1 MNILIADDGSEI
13 PQLLEKSLNDWNHT
27 VYFAESG
34 KEIQEKISSVPVDV
48 VIGDW
53 MKPEMG
59 AADLCS
65 GIRDGE
71 FDGFIYFILVAARD
85 AQGEIVH
92 GLESGADDFI
102 TKPIRLD
109 ELKSRIEIGARI
121 VQLEREA
128 ISRYDDLKKNY
139 IQTISMFTSLIEVF
153 DEDLGGHC
161 RRVGKLCFVLAKR
174 HPDVSEKDYVVAEGA
189 GLLHDIGMIGLPG
202 EILSKKRTE
211 RNDDE
216 RQHYLTHP
224 ARGEI
229 ILNEIEF
236 LNPIAKLVRAHHEQF
251 NGRGFPDGL
260 AGAEIPV
267 LAMIVSA
274 ASIYDNFVHRGSV
287 PLEDMPANL
296 QRMRG
301 YQLEPFV
308 LDLLLEINL
317 ENIQE
322 EAEKDFLG
330 ISLNDLKEGMV
341 LATEIRMKTGALAM
355 PSGTELTAY
364 GIEKLNRY
372 RNLESITDRVFVYKS
387 TIRG

>member
-1 MNILIADDGSEI
+1 MNILVADDGSEVV
-13 PQLLEKSLNDWNHT
+13 QLLEKSLTDWNHT
-27 VYFAESG
+27 VYFAENG
-34 KEIQEKISSVPVDV
+34 KEIREKLSSVPVDV

-53 MKPEMG
+53 MKPEMD
-59 AADLCS
+59 ATDLCS
-65 GIRDGE
+65 RIRDGE
-71 FDGFIYFILVAARD
+71 LDGFVYFILIMQRD
-85 AQGEIVH
+85 AQGKMGH
-92 GLESGADDFI
+92 GLEAGADDYI

-109 ELKSRIEIGARI
+109 ELKARMEIGARI
-121 VQLEREA
+121 VQLESEA

-161 RRVGKLCFVLAKR
+161 RRVGKLCFDLAKR
-174 HPDVSEKDYVVAEGA
+174 HPDVSEKDYSVVEGA
-189 GLLHDIGMIGLPG
+189 GLLHDIGMIGLPVG
-202 EILSKKRTE
+202 ILSKKRTE

-229 ILNEIEF
+229 ILNEVEF
-236 LNPIAKLVRAHHEQF
+236 FNPIAKLVRSHHEQF

-267 LAMIVSA
+267 LSMIVSA
-274 ASIYDNFVHRGSV
+274 ASIYDNFVHRGNV
-287 PLEDMPANL
+287 PLEDMSSNL

-322 EAEKDFLG
+322 EAGKDFLG
-330 ISLNDLKEGMV
+330 ISLSDLKEGMV

-355 PSGTELTAY
+355 PIGTELTAF

-372 RNLESITDRVFVYKS
+372 RNLESITDKVFVYKS
-387 TIRG
+387 IIRG

>member
-1 MNILIADDGSEI
+1 MNILVADDGSEVL
-13 PQLLEKSLNDWNHT
+13 QLLEKSLTDWNHT
-27 VYFAESG
+27 VYFAENG
-34 KEIQEKISSVPVDV
+34 KEIREKLSSVPIDV

-53 MKPEMG
+53 MTPEMD
-59 AADLCS
+59 ATDLCS
-65 GIRDGE
+65 RIRDGE
-71 FDGFIYFILVAARD
+71 FDGFIYFILITQRD
-85 AQGEIVH
+85 AQGKMVH
-92 GLESGADDFI
+92 GLEAGADDYI

-109 ELKSRIEIGARI
+109 ELKARMEIGARI

-161 RRVGKLCFVLAKR
+161 RRVGKLCFDLAKR
-174 HPDVSEKDYVVAEGA
+174 HPDVCEKDYSVVEGA
-189 GLLHDIGMIGLPG
+189 GLLHDIGMIGLPVG
-202 EILSKKRTE
+202 ILSKKRTE

-216 RQHYLTHP
+216 RQYYLTHP

-229 ILNEIEF
+229 ILNEVEF
-236 LNPIAKLVRAHHEQF
+236 FNPIAKLVRSHHEQF

-267 LAMIVSA
+267 LSMIVSA
-274 ASIYDNFVHRGSV
+274 ASIYDNFVHRGNV
-287 PLEDMPANL
+287 PLEDMSSNL

-322 EAEKDFLG
+322 EAGKDFLG

-372 RNLESITDRVFVYKS
+372 RNLESITDKVFVYKS
-387 TIRG
+387 IIRG

>member
-1 MNILIADDGSEI
+1 MNILVADDSSEVLK
-13 PQLLEKSLNDWNHT
+13 LLEKSLTEWNHT
-27 VYFAESG
+27 VYFAENG
-34 KEIQEKISSVPVDV
+34 REIREKISSVSVDI

-53 MKPEMG
+53 MTPEMD
-59 AADLCS
+59 ATDLCS
-65 GIRDGE
+65 RVRDAE
-71 FDGFIYFILVAARD
+71 IDGFIYFILITARD
-85 AQGEIVH
+85 AQGEMVH
-92 GLESGADDFI
+92 GLEAGADDCI
-102 TKPIRLD
+102 TKPISLD
-109 ELKSRIEIGARI
+109 ELKARIEIGARI
-121 VQLEREA
+121 IQLEREA
-128 ISRYDDLKKNY
+128 ISRYDDLKKNH

-161 RRVGKLCFVLAKR
+161 RRVGKLCLDLAKR
-174 HPDVSEKDYVVAEGA
+174 HPDVSEKDYSVVEGV

-202 EILSKKRTE
+202 GILSKKRTE

-229 ILNEIEF
+229 ILNEVEF
-236 LNPIAKLVRAHHEQF
+236 LNPTAKLVRSHHEQF

-267 LAMIVSA
+267 LSMIVSA
-274 ASIYDNFVHRGSV
+274 ASIYDNFVHRGNV
-287 PLEDMPANL
+287 ALEDMSSNL

-317 ENIQE
+317 EKIQE
-322 EAEKDFLG
+322 EAGKDFLG

-341 LATEIRMKTGALAM
+341 LAREIRMKTGALAM

-372 RNLESITDRVFVYKS
+372 RNLKNITDTVSVYK
-387 TIRG
+387 T